1 MDTAKQNERMNK
13 RTYIPPTIDRHV
25 IGLMNKHAH
34 GVQTEP
40 QEKIAGVPVREL
52 VQQHGSPL
60 FVIVEEKL
68 RQKYQDAYRAFSTRY
83 PRVQF
88 AWSYKT
94 NYLKA
99 VCSVF
104 HQEGA
109 IAEVVSDFEYQK
121 ARALGIPGSDIVFN
135 GPYKSE
141 AILRT
146 AVAEGARIQLDNLDE
161 IVLLER
167 IAAEQD
173 LVVPVGVRVN
183 MVAGSVPTWSKFGFN
198 FENGEAERMIRRF
211 SKEGRLKLVGLH
223 MHLGT
228 FVLDL
233 QSYREGTGKLLEL
246 AHWARDEFEI
256 ELEYINVGGGFGSI
270 NSLKH
275 QYLPG
280 HELTPSFDQYAEAIC
295 QTLDQDMPDYAQPP
309 LLLLETGRALVDE
322 AGSLI
327 TTVVGVRNTLD
338 GSRALVVD
346 AGVNL
351 LYTSQWYR
359 LTMTPAQEVSGPN
372 SKTVVYGPL
381 CMNIDVIRED
391 APLPALN
398 AGQQIVIH
406 PVGAYNITQSM
417 QFISYR
423 PRVVMIDGEGQVDVI
438 RERETLESVEALEV
452 LPGRLADRGNE
463 DPRA

>member
-1 MDTAKQNERMNK
+1 MNK
-13 RTYIPPTIDRHV
+13 RSYIPPTIDRHV

-40 QEKIAGVPVREL
+40 QKEIAGVPVQEL
-52 VQQHGSPL
+52 VQEHGSPL
-60 FVIVEEKL
+60 FVIVEEVL
-68 RQKYQDAYRAFSTRY
+68 RQKYQDAHRAFSTRY

-121 ARALGIPGSDIVFN
+121 ARALGISGSEIVFN

-146 AVAEGARIQLDNLDE
+146 AVSEGARIQLDNLDE

-167 IAAEQD
+167 IAAEED
-173 LVVPVGVRVN
+173 VVIPVGLRVN
-183 MVAGSVPTWSKFGFN
+183 MIAGSEPTWTKFGFN
-198 FENGEAERMIRRF
+198 YENGEAGRMIKRLATN
-211 SKEGRLKLVGLH
+211 GRLKLVGLH

-233 QSYREGTGKLLEL
+233 RSYREGISKLLEL
-246 AHWARDEFEI
+246 AHWAKDELEI
-256 ELEYINVGGGFGSI
+256 ELEYINAGGGFGSI

-295 QTLDQDMPDYAQPP
+295 ETLDQNLPDYAQPP

-327 TTVVGVRNTLD
+327 STVVGVRNTVD
-338 GSRALVVD
+338 GGRALVMD

-351 LYTSQWYR
+351 LYTSNWYR
-359 LTMTPAQEVSGPN
+359 LTMTPAQESSGPN

-381 CMNIDVIRED
+381 CMNIDVIRDD
-391 APLPALN
+391 APLPALST
-398 AGQQIVIH
+398 GQQIVIH

-417 QFISYR
+417 QFITYR
-423 PRVVMIDGEGQVDVI
+423 PRVVMIGSEGQVDVI
-438 RERETLESVEALEV
+438 RDRETLEAVEALEV
-452 LPGRLADRGNE
+452 LPERLADHGAGNSGG
-463 DPRA
+463 